1 MNATGVKRVD
11 GSERN
16 PSNETLDAGT
26 KVIVSRRWGNPFV
39 MEVRLTLL
47 AVTLLSFTSFAG
59 EGAPKNAVG
68 EPPPREIIVVDD
80 VGVGDHF
87 PSHVPGAGKY
97 RLPEPEVAPRPQP
110 APQVAAPAAGPAPV
124 GAVSDPAEWAA
135 PPASP
140 VTPSAPPPVQQP
152 APAQTHQ
159 AVAARPPSP
168 AATAAVASA
177 VTPDLERETLLRASD
192 ALLSGSCESELP
204 RLAELLERTESAG
217 IKARGRILRARC
229 FAQRSKA
236 LQAKA
241 EYQTYLKDF
250 PEGLWVDEARAA
262 VRAD

>member
-1 MNATGVKRVD
+1 MNGAAVKGVGGRAA
-11 GSERN
+11 N
-16 PSNETLDAGT
+16 PSHETLDAGT
-26 KVIVSRRWGNPFV
+26 EVIVSRWWGNPYV

-47 AVTLLSFTSFAG
+47 AVTLVSFTSFAG
-59 EGAPKNAVG
+59 EGAPRNAVG
-68 EPPPREIIVVDD
+68 EPPPKEIIVVDD

-110 APQVAAPAAGPAPV
+110 APQAAAPAAAPAPV
-124 GAVSDPAEWAA
+124 GAVSDPGEWAA

-140 VTPSAPPPVQQP
+140 ATPP
-152 APAQTHQ
+152 APAPSQQVAPAQAHQ
-159 AVAARPPSP
+159 AVAAHAPAP
-168 AATAAVASA
+168 AATAVAVSA

-217 IKARGRILRARC
+217 IKARVRILRARC

-250 PEGLWVDEARAA
+250 PEGLWVEEARAA